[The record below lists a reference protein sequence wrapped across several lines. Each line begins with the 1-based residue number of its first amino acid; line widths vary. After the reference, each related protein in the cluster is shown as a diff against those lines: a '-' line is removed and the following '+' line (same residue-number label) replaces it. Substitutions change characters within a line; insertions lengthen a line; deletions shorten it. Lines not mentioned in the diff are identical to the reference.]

1 MMGRASMRHEFKAST
16 KKAARMRSGGVC
28 EARGARYGF
37 EPATRCTVILSETKV
52 EFDHYPLGA
61 HAEGSNTLEN
71 CVCTCQ
77 RCNQYAAN
85 HTDKAAEAKIKR
97 RRKKAGLDPITR
109 KPKQPIRSRGFQ
121 QGSRPFPSK
130 PFNKERS

>member
-1 MMGRASMRHEFKAST
+1 MRHEFPSSV
-16 KKAARMRSGGVC
+16 KKAARMRAGGVC

-37 EPATRCTVILSETKV
+37 ASETRCTAILSETAV

-71 CVCTCQ
+71 CVCTCR

-85 HTDKAAEAKIKR
+85 HTDKAVEAKIKR
-97 RRKKAGLDPITR
+97 VQRKHGRRPDTR
-109 KPKQPIRSRGFQ
+109 KPRPKIAGRPMPKSSRKIP
-121 QGSRPFPSK
+121 SRPMRAK
-130 PFNKERS
+130 